1 MIGAYLGWDVPPGK
15 GRSAGFGLK
24 PSSGGWHPPMS
35 GHGCD
40 KNSCGL
46 RMALHVD
53 SMMSGVLKTIGS
65 TLICHHTFVATTSAL
80 TLTNASG
87 GGWLGSWISW

>member
-15 GRSAGFGLK
+15 GRSAGLGSK
-24 PSSGGWHPPMS
+24 PSSGGWHPLMS

-40 KNSCGL
+40 KTSCGL

-53 SMMSGVLKTIGS
+53 SMTSGVLKTIGS
-65 TLICHHTFVATTSAL
+65 TLICHPTFAATTSAL
-80 TLTNASG
+80 TSTNASG
-87 GGWLGSWISW
+87 GGWLENWINW